1 MATEIDDTPTTHAVP
16 RRGQRQAAHEPTI
29 SAGFVLGLADFAAA
43 KGADRAELLRR
54 AEIDARDLAA
64 QDNRIPFAKYKTL
77 MHAAKALTA
86 DPAFA
91 LHFGEAVDMAE
102 LSILGLIAR
111 ASETFVEA
119 MVQTNRFHKLGA
131 DVDGFGGDFMTVKRD
146 GTQVWLVDNRT
157 IPPDFPELTEAYFAR
172 SITGIRRMVD
182 VPVVK
187 AVRFAHREPAH
198 RAAYDRIFRVPLTF
212 ESGMNA
218 SLIDD
223 VWLTFKNPLAS
234 RYAFG
239 VLNDRAETLLKQFE
253 SEDTTR
259 ARVESLIMPMLHTGD
274 ANMQIVA
281 AKMGMGAKTL
291 FRHLK
296 AEGVT
301 FEKVLDDLRRRLA
314 LDYLA
319 GKKVSVN
326 ETAYL
331 VGFSD
336 AATFS
341 RAFKRWTGAAPSAIR
356 K

>member
-1 MATEIDDTPTTHAVP
+1 MHIVKTPHRKQSLT
-16 RRGQRQAAHEPTI
+16 AHEPTI
-29 SAGFVLGLADFAAA
+29 SAGFVRGLAHFAAA
-43 KGADRAELLRR
+43 KGADRAKLLQR
-54 AEIDARDLAA
+54 AAIDARDLSA
-64 QDNRIPFAKYKTL
+64 QDSRVPFAKYKAL
-77 MHAAKALTA
+77 MHAAKALTN
-86 DPAFA
+86 DPALA
-91 LHFGEAVDMAE
+91 LHFGEAVDMAD

-131 DVDGFGGDFMTVKRD
+131 DVDGLGGDFMAVKRE
-146 GTQVWLVDNRT
+146 GTQAWLVDNRK
-157 IPPDFPELTEAYFAR
+157 IPSDFPEMTEAYFAR
-172 SITGIRRMVD
+172 SIAGIRRMASA
-182 VPVVK
+182 PVVK
-187 AVRFAHREPAH
+187 ALRFVHREPPY
-198 RAAYDRIFRVPLTF
+198 RAAYDRIFGVPITF
-212 ESGMNA
+212 ESDMNA

-234 RYAFG
+234 RYAFSE
-239 VLNDRAETLLKQFE
+239 LSDRAEALLKQFE
-253 SEDTTR
+253 SADTTR
-259 ARVESLIMPMLHTGD
+259 AHVERLIMPMLHTGD
-274 ANMQIVA
+274 ANMQTVA
-281 AKMGMGAKTL
+281 DKMGVSTKTL
-291 FRHLK
+291 FRQLK

-341 RAFKRWTGAAPSAIR
+341 RAFKRWTGAAPGAIR